1 MTPAVGFGAE
11 VVCSPHSGAAE
22 RHETI
27 VDDWLGAPMFFSGFD
42 EETNERL
49 VRDAGL
55 TILESRLEPMQEPDT
70 EPERGTKTVAFH
82 WIVAQ
87 K

>member
-1 MTPAVGFGAE
+1 
-11 VVCSPHSGAAE
+11 
-22 RHETI
+22 
-27 VDDWLGAPMFFSGFD
+27 MFFSGFD

-87 K
+87 T